1 MKERREQAEAKA
13 LQEKISTNKPSGSG
27 YLDSSISLS
36 STTTAT
42 TGRKKKISAASR
54 IGYKKNPR

>member
-1 MKERREQAEAKA
+1 MKERREQAEAQA
-13 LQEKISTNKPSGSG
+13 LQEKISTKPSGTG

-36 STTTAT
+36 STTT

>member
-1 MKERREQAEAKA
+1 MKERREQAEAQA
-13 LQEKISTNKPSGSG
+13 LQEKISTNKLSGGSG

-36 STTTAT
+36 STTAT

>member
-1 MKERREQAEAKA
+1 MKERREQAEAQA
-13 LQEKISTNKPSGSG
+13 LQEKISTKPSGG

-36 STTTAT
+36 STTT
-42 TGRKKKISAASR
+42 TGRKKKVSAASR

>member
-1 MKERREQAEAKA
+1 MKERREQAEAQA
-13 LQEKISTNKPSGSG
+13 LQEKISTNPSGGLG

-36 STTTAT
+36 STTT
-42 TGRKKKISAASR
+42 TGRKKKVSAASR

>member
-1 MKERREQAEAKA
+1 MKERREQAEAQA
-13 LQEKISTNKPSGSG
+13 LQEKISTNPSGGLG

-36 STTTAT
+36 STTAT
-42 TGRKKKISAASR
+42 TGRKKKVSAASR

>member
-36 STTTAT
+36 STTT

>member
-13 LQEKISTNKPSGSG
+13 LQEKISTKPSAG

-36 STTTAT
+36 STTAT

>member
-1 MKERREQAEAKA
+1 MKERREQAEAQA
-13 LQEKISTNKPSGSG
+13 LQEKISTNPAGG

-36 STTTAT
+36 STTT

-54 IGYKKNPR
+54 IGYKNNPR

>member
-1 MKERREQAEAKA
+1 MKERRDQAEAKA
-13 LQEKISTNKPSGSG
+13 LQEKISKPSGGLG
-27 YLDSSISLS
+27 YLDSSSISLS
-36 STTTAT
+36 STTVT

>member
-13 LQEKISTNKPSGSG
+13 LQEKISKPSGGSG

-36 STTTAT
+36 STTT

>member
-1 MKERREQAEAKA
+1 MKERREQAEAQE
-13 LQEKISTNKPSGSG
+13 LQEKISTNKLSGGSG

-36 STTTAT
+36 STTTT

>member
-1 MKERREQAEAKA
+1 MKERREQAEAQA
-13 LQEKISTNKPSGSG
+13 LQDKISSTKPSGSG

-36 STTTAT
+36 STTAT
-42 TGRKKKISAASR
+42 TGRKKKVSAASR